1 LFRRSV
7 TNSTVND
14 SVVQSEVQVSSALVK
29 ADHVAGYNN
38 IGILLHSYFSRDQSR
53 IRPLRS
59 RTATTRISSL
69 ISDNGLKS
77 RGWVFFAQFGAV
89 VGVP

>member
-29 ADHVAGYNN
+29 ADHVAGYHN
-38 IGILLHSYFSRDQSR
+38 IGIFLHRYFFRDQGR

-59 RTATTRISSL
+59 RTATTRISGL
-69 ISDNGLKS
+69 ISVNGL
-77 RGWVFFAQFGAV
+77 RLRLDGLRYLLAQVLG
-89 VGVP
+89 